1 VTTQSPS
8 PDVGPN
14 DTLIREPVQ
23 PADEQ
28 PADEQPAAE
37 PASSSRLKWLLVA
50 AVVVGGLL
58 VMTGILYVT
67 GYLVAGDKL
76 PKKAQISGVAVG
88 GLERSEAIDKLSA
101 ELGARAAEPMILTV
115 RGDKTKLKPAD
126 AGLAVDYVGSV
137 DAAGAGKSL
146 NPLRIVRVMTG
157 GSAIDAEIVVDQAQL
172 QATVGE
178 LAKTFNHPPAD
189 AAVRYQG
196 TKIKQ
201 KHAREGIT
209 LHRDASATMIKSG
222 FLKTTGPLELP
233 ADVDQPEITDVEAD
247 QVIADFAKPAIAEP
261 VKVNLAGVGSFK
273 VSTRMIAASIA
284 FIPQNGT
291 LVPVLDAKKL
301 RSNAE
306 PAIKEVELVEP
317 RDATVRLVNGSPK
330 VIPAVN
336 GTAVEAEDLKKA
348 IEPVLIKP
356 AAERTV
362 NVKPTGAKAAFSTED
377 AKKLGI
383 KRVTGEFTTYF
394 PYLPYRNINIGRA
407 AALINGTLLKPGEI
421 FSLNQIVGER
431 TKANGFT
438 EGYIIKD
445 GRFRKELGGGVSQ
458 SATTTFNAMFFA
470 GLKDVEHKPHGLYIS
485 RYPAGREAT
494 VAWPSLDLKF
504 QNDTKYGVL
513 VQAYIVKGTPSG
525 QGSITVR
532 MWSTKTYDKVVAT
545 SPIKSNFTT
554 GRDIKDDSKDCEPTS
569 PVQGFDVSFQ
579 RLFYQNGSVV
589 RRENFSWRYAPTN
602 RVICEK
608 PKSG

>member
-1 VTTQSPS
+1 
-8 PDVGPN
+8 
-14 DTLIREPVQ
+14 
-23 PADEQ
+23 
-28 PADEQPAAE
+28 
-37 PASSSRLKWLLVA
+37 LVA

-67 GYLVAGDKL
+67 GYIVAGDKL

-101 ELGARAAEPMILTV
+101 ELGARAAEPMIVTV
-115 RGDKTKLKPAD
+115 SGDKTKLKPAD

-146 NPLRIVRVMTG
+146 NPLRIVRILTG

-172 QATVGE
+172 QAAVGE
-178 LAKTFNHPPAD
+178 LVKTFNHPPAD

-196 TKIKQ
+196 TKVKQ

-209 LHRDASATMIKSG
+209 LQQDASATMIKSS

-233 ADVDQPEITDVEAD
+233 ADVAQPEITDVEAD

-273 VSTRMIAASIA
+273 ISTRMIAASIA

-291 LVPVLDAKKL
+291 LVPVLDEKKL

-336 GTAVEAEDLKKA
+336 GTAVTAEDLKKA

-362 NVKPTGAKAAFSTED
+362 NVKLTRAKAAFSTED

-470 GLKDVEHKPHGLYIS
+470 GLKDVEHKPHGLFID

-513 VQAYIVKGTPSG
+513 VQAYIVKGTPSR

-554 GRDIKDDSKDCEPTS
+554 GRDIKDDSKDCEATS

-608 PKSG
+608 PKGG